1 MEPDR
6 IPTAHAAL
14 DEQHCFRLLASSSVG
29 RVVYTV
35 GALPAVLPVPYRIG
49 GDGSVLLRVAARSE
63 LVRAVSGALV
73 AFEAG
78 EIDGTDGTGWSVTV
92 LGRADVSEVSDE
104 EAPSGGEAPSDEEA
118 PAGGEAPAG
127 REAPSGR
134 EARVAE
140 VPSAPVVRLPR
151 QVSIRIRPELVTG
164 LLLPDTRP

>member
-14 DEQHCFRLLASSSVG
+14 DEQHCFRLLAGSSVG

-104 EAPSGGEAPSDEEA
+104 EAPSHEEA
-118 PAGGEAPAG
+118 PADDKTPSGE
-127 REAPSGR
+127 RTPSGR
-134 EARVAE
+134 EVRVTE
-140 VPSAPVVRLPR
+140 VPSAPAVRLSR

-164 LLLPDTRP
+164 RLLPDTRP

>member
-14 DEQHCFRLLASSSVG
+14 DEQHCFRLLAGSSVG

-92 LGRADVSEVSDE
+92 LGRADVSELSDE
-104 EAPSGGEAPSDEEA
+104 EAPSHEEA
-118 PAGGEAPAG
+118 PADGGAPCG
-127 REAPSGR
+127 ERTPSGR
-134 EARVAE
+134 EVRVTE
-140 VPSAPVVRLPR
+140 VPSAPAVRLSR

-164 LLLPDTRP
+164 RLLPDTRP

>member
-6 IPTAHAAL
+6 IPTPHAAL
-14 DEQHCFRLLASSSVG
+14 DEQHCFRLLAGSSVG

-92 LGRADVSEVSDE
+92 LGRADVSEVSDK
-104 EAPSGGEAPSDEEA
+104 EAPSDGGA
-118 PAGGEAPAG
+118 PSGEM
-127 REAPSGR
+127 APSGR
-134 EARVAE
+134 EVRVTG
-140 VPSAPVVRLPR
+140 VPSAPAVRLSR